1 MAVTIQNSIDQF
13 IQNISLSRSENTEK
27 TYKNAMN
34 AFIQMLEENGI
45 DPESSVD
52 VLSEKIFS
60 NFAKYLKAYSPSTES
75 LYINVAKNYFEF
87 LAAEEIKSFNLF
99 QTKLL
104 IKNRTRKP
112 GIRLP
117 QFPQHN
123 IDEILDYALN
133 RLPGLPC
140 ETDHEKLINLRDS
153 AFLITLADTGLR
165 IHEACNLRRG
175 TIDWFSNKAIII
187 GKGNK
192 EAVIRFSDR
201 SVERLKTYLNE
212 RSLLDGSTGLPFAS
226 LPIFARHDKGSG
238 NKVLPI
244 TTKTGRMIVSARVEE
259 CLGKE
264 AVGTITPHSFRHYF
278 VTNVLRKTGNM
289 KIAQEFARHSS
300 VTVTQ
305 RYTHISDEDLDK
317 KYDNIFNHDQS

>member
-1 MAVTIQNSIDQF
+1 MEISIQKTVDLF

-27 TYKNAMN
+27 TYRHAMN
-34 AFIQMLEENGI
+34 AFLDMLSESGI
-45 DPESSVD
+45 GPDDPVD
-52 VLSEKIFS
+52 LLSEKVFS
-60 NFAKYLKAYSPSTES
+60 SFAKYLKAYSPSTES

-123 IDEILDYALN
+123 IEAVLEFAKN
-133 RLPGLPC
+133 QLPGLPC
-140 ETDHEKLINLRDS
+140 ETEQDKLINLRDS

-192 EAVIRFSDR
+192 QAVIRFSDR
-201 SVERLKTYLNE
+201 SIERLKVYLNE
-212 RSLLDGSTGLPFAS
+212 RSLLDGATGLPLAS
-226 LPIFARHDKGSG
+226 LPVFARHDKGAGS
-238 NKVLPI
+238 KILPI
-244 TTKTGRMIVSARVEE
+244 TTKTGRLIVSSRVEE
-259 CLGKE
+259 EIGR
-264 AVGTITPHSFRHYF
+264 AHV
-278 VTNVLRKTGNM
+278 
-289 KIAQEFARHSS
+289 
-300 VTVTQ
+300 
-305 RYTHISDEDLDK
+305 
-317 KYDNIFNHDQS
+317 